1 MDKNIIKQ
9 VILSQQELISKIKLT
24 PRHYQLEAKA
34 NYVLVGMRR
43 SGKTYLL
50 YQHIQELLS
59 KGLSIDEVLFINF
72 EDERINDINKDELH
86 LILDSYKELFDLE
99 PVIFLDEIQNVEGW
113 EHFARR
119 LADEKRQVM
128 ITGSNAYMLS
138 REIASTLGGRYIT
151 KEIFPFDFHEYL
163 SYNRINL
170 DKNWFLRSLRSD
182 VIRLFDPYFYYGGIA
197 ETFNLIDKR
206 SWLTSLYQK
215 VLYSDIVVRNRL
227 RNEQGLSLLVK
238 KLADSILQP
247 IAIRRLQHIL
257 TSAGQKVTRD
267 TVSSFIC
274 YLHDAYIIFS
284 ISNFTDTLSEREGI
298 RKFYFYDNGLL
309 NLFLFQPE
317 TKLLENLVAVSLYR
331 RYNDRLFF
339 YRKNIEV
346 DFIIPDQETAIQV
359 CYNIRESDTYERE
372 VGALITLNKYKPMRH
387 NIIITRD
394 EEYIHETNDIR
405 IEVVPIWKWLLSE
418 MLF

>member
-9 VILSQQELISKIKLT
+9 VILSQQELISKIELT

-387 NIIITRD
+387 NIIITRGD
-394 EEYIHETNDIR
+394 EYIHETNDMR
-405 IEVVPIWKWLLSE
+405 IEVVPIWKWLLSD

>member
-9 VILSQQELISKIKLT
+9 VILSQQELISKIELT

-182 VIRLFDPYFYYGGIA
+182 VIRLFDSYFYYGGIA

-394 EEYIHETNDIR
+394 DEYIHETNDMR
-405 IEVVPIWKWLLSE
+405 IEVVPIWKWLLSD

>member
-9 VILSQQELISKIKLT
+9 VILSQQELISKIELT

-59 KGLSIDEVLFINF
+59 KGMSIDEVLFINF

-170 DKNWFLRSLRSD
+170 DRNWFLRSLRSD

-346 DFIIPDQETAIQV
+346 DFIIPDQDTAIQV

-418 MLF
+418 MQF